1 MGFLLWLFYLRLCA
15 YLGSKRI
22 IGAFDAVMLG
32 LFFSIV
38 GLFLI
43 LKSRELLDEKA
54 DAALI
59 EEYKR
64 VE

>member
-1 MGFLLWLFYLRLCA
+1 MGVLVWLFYLRLCA

-32 LFFSIV
+32 LFLSVV
-38 GLFLI
+38 GLYLI
-43 LKSRELLDEKA
+43 LRSRELLDEKA

-59 EEYKR
+59 KEYKR